1 MQRGSDLS
9 NYLYDRSA
17 TRAAIHQV
25 GLGPRG
31 QKFIAS
37 WLSAWQ
43 GNQLPSPAGFSP
55 ERLRKLKHL
64 LLVCAVRPDASARVT
79 FAGQELVRISGIKLV
94 GMDWFSLVSAKDLPE
109 RLQRTGAVA
118 EGALLRTIREVKL
131 NQGRKYTFEMIS
143 APLRAEEDGTV
154 HVATFCDWNPP
165 DKKAVL
171 LNAKE
176 LAAVPTLAEFI
187 PVVRAGEFSKLAG
200 RELKDEQ
207 RVKVISQ
214 AAVRF
219 VMTFMREA
227 LKSHSFASLDPTDY
241 LIAITIDSQNIA
253 HMESDPN
260 ISFRYAGLI
269 EPDWMRRGISRA
281 AVSRATHIPLETVRR
296 RINQLIEKGI
306 LMERKDG
313 IIVSS
318 NPQADLAPRAANMR
332 LNAQLVERF
341 IAELRQRGIIFR

>member
-9 NYLYDRSA
+9 IHLYDRSA

-43 GNQLPSPAGFSP
+43 GNTLPSATSFSP

-64 LLVCAVRPDASARVT
+64 LLICAVRPDARAKVV
-79 FAGQELVRISGIKLV
+79 FAGQELVRIAGIKLV
-94 GMDWFSLVSAKDLPE
+94 GMDWFSLVSPKDMPE
-109 RLQRTGAVA
+109 RLQRTASVT

-131 NQGRKYTFEMIS
+131 NGGRKHTFEMIT
-143 APLRAEEDGTV
+143 APLRMEEDGTV
-154 HVATFCDWNPP
+154 QVATFFDWNPP

-171 LNAKE
+171 ASPKE
-176 LAAVPTLAEFI
+176 LAAIPTLLEFI
-187 PVVRAGEFSKLAG
+187 PIARVGEFSRAAG

-214 AAVRF
+214 TAVRF

-227 LKSHSFASLDPTDY
+227 LKTHSFASLDPTDY

-318 NPQADLAPRAANMR
+318 NHHTDLASRAANMR
-332 LNAQLVERF
+332 LNAQLVEQF
-341 IAELRQRGIIFR
+341 IAELRQRGIVFR